1 MKRIVALCLAAALAT
16 GAPALAQA
24 AAPVAPAKPAAPAGS
39 RGQAVEGV
47 VALVNDEVISQ
58 SDVRNRMRIILLSF
72 PGKPD
77 EATLREA
84 QAKAIEGLIEEKIQL
99 REFHKLVKD
108 HDIEDAE
115 IDQRIAGMA
124 RQSKMEPDKFLAE
137 LAAEGINLQSLRD
150 QVKADIAW
158 STIIRGRFA
167 RNIRVSELRIDE
179 MMERVKESLD
189 KPQVRLGEI
198 FLYAPDQES
207 RNNALKTA
215 ETLKQQIEQG
225 AQFEAVAQQFSAA
238 PSASAGGDLGWLSP
252 GDKGPEIEEAI
263 KNAKPPALLPPIES
277 EGGVYLIA
285 LLGRR
290 EPIDPNAVMLKMK
303 QISAKGDGAAA
314 KLQAIKSKAKTCSDA
329 VTAAQGVDGV
339 TVVDMNDVA
348 LQGMSDTYKAALQP
362 VKAGESTDL
371 IDAGDSQLVLFVCE
385 RAAADAAVPTRDQIR
400 DRLFDTEISMLAD
413 RYLRDL
419 KREATIVR
427 R

>member
-1 MKRIVALCLAAALAT
+1 MKPVIALCLAAALASAGT
-16 GAPALAQA
+16 ALSQTPPPAG
-24 AAPVAPAKPAAPAGS
+24 AAPAAN
-39 RGQAVEGV
+39 RGQPVEGV

-77 EATLREA
+77 ETVLREA
-84 QAKAIEGLIEEKIQL
+84 QTRAIDGLIEEKIQL
-99 REFHKLVKD
+99 REFKKLVKD
-108 HDIEDAE
+108 RDIESAE
-115 IDQRIAGMA
+115 IDGRIAGMA
-124 RQSKMEPDKFLAE
+124 RQSKMEPAKFLAE
-137 LAAEGINLQSLRD
+137 LVGQGISLQSLRE

-179 MMERVKESLD
+179 MMDRVKESMD

-198 FLYAPDQES
+198 FLYAPDSES
-207 RNNALKTA
+207 RANALKTA
-215 ETLKQQIEQG
+215 ATLKEQIDQG

-238 PSASAGGDLGWLSP
+238 PSASAGGDLGWLAP
-252 GDKGPEIEEAI
+252 GDKGAEVEAAL
-263 KNAKPPALLPPIES
+263 KDARPPALLPPIES
-277 EGGVYLIA
+277 EGGIYLIA

-303 QISAKGDGAAA
+303 QISATGADAA
-314 KLQAIKSKAKTCSDA
+314 TKLAQLQSRAKTCAEA
-329 VTAAQGVDGV
+329 VTAAGTIDGL

-348 LQGMSDTYKAALQP
+348 LQGMSDVYKAALQP
-362 VKAGESTDL
+362 VQAGNSTGV
-371 IDAGDSQLVLFVCE
+371 IDTADSKLVLYVCE
-385 RAAADAAVPTRDQIR
+385 RASADAAMPTRQQIEE
-400 DRLFDTEISMLAD
+400 RLFDTEISMLAD